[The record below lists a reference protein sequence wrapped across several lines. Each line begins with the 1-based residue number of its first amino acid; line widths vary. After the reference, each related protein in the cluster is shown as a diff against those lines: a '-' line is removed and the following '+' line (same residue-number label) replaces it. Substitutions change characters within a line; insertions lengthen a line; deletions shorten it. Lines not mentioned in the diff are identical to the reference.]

1 MKKTFW
7 MLTLGSLLLPASVF
21 AAPPTPV
28 QSPVQTP
35 AQAPKAVQAPT
46 QTPAQVPTKTA
57 QADSGYRTYS
67 YQPATNN
74 TYNRSGRNNRG
85 NNFFSGFYSAG
96 WKVNGDFWAR

>member
-7 MLTLGSLLLPASVF
+7 MLMLGSLLLPAAAF
-21 AAPPTPV
+21 AAPPTPA

-46 QTPAQVPTKTA
+46 QSPAQGPTKTA

-67 YQPATNN
+67 YQPGTTTTNYYRRN
-74 TYNRSGRNNRG
+74 TRG

-96 WKVNGDFWAR
+96 WKVNGDYWAK